1 MKLNKP
7 GVFQIVGEKI
17 ELLAIVVGEAPHLR
31 ITSAIV
37 MNEAFTTGKFTILK
51 EESYAIQDIYSH
63 PDAYVSY
70 EYEASENCK
79 LPVERR
85 SMKGAKM
92 PDIDDNLYKEFINR
106 YLLDISVPGRGTM
119 STKIYIMDRTSWT
132 AAQAQLVLCKIAKA
146 VKQNDQ

>member
-31 ITSAIV
+31 VTSAIV

-51 EESYAIQDIYSH
+51 EESYEIQDIYLH

-132 AAQAQLVLCKIAKA
+132 ATQAQLVLCKIAKA